1 MKNRILLELILLCMK
16 SPSNTLLNVMA
27 VVILKQVSSVELV
40 KGDVIVM
47 GSDGLFDNVF
57 DSEIVSTIAANSD
70 ATDTG
75 KLLRGKNLKIGIAHV
90 VLLPAF

>member
-1 MKNRILLELILLCMK
+1 M
-16 SPSNTLLNVMA
+16 T

-57 DSEIVSTIAANSD
+57 DSEIVSTVAANSD

-75 KLLRGKNLKIGIAHV
+75 KLLRETNLRIGIGHV
-90 VLLPAF
+90 VCYQLSNWPCA